1 MATYAVGDI
10 QGCFEPFLCLLKRL
24 KFNPDKDRLW
34 SVGDLVNR
42 GPQNLEVLRWFYNHR
57 DNVTM
62 VLGNHDLHL
71 LACSAG
77 ARKPSRKDNID
88 DILEAPDREKL
99 IEWLH
104 FQPLAHSE
112 NGITMVHAGIPPMW
126 TVQDTLDRAWEV
138 ENALQGARCKDFLS
152 EMYGNDPYVWD
163 DSLSGMTR
171 LRVITNYLTR
181 MRYCTRK
188 GKLDLVSKGP
198 TPIPEALAGKKV
210 APWFSHKKRLTK
222 GQTVVFGHW
231 ASLEGM
237 TDDAHTIGLD
247 TGCVWGNA
255 LTACDLETGQR
266 VSCEC
271 GSITNSAAG

>member
-42 GPQNLEVLRWFYNHR
+42 GPQNLEVLRWFYDHR

-71 LACSAG
+71 LACSVG

-88 DILEAPDREKL
+88 DILEAPEREKL

-152 EMYGNDPYVWD
+152 EMYG
-163 DSLSGMTR
+163 
-171 LRVITNYLTR
+171 
-181 MRYCTRK
+181 
-188 GKLDLVSKGP
+188 
-198 TPIPEALAGKKV
+198 
-210 APWFSHKKRLTK
+210 
-222 GQTVVFGHW
+222 
-231 ASLEGM
+231 
-237 TDDAHTIGLD
+237 
-247 TGCVWGNA
+247 
-255 LTACDLETGQR
+255 
-266 VSCEC
+266 
-271 GSITNSAAG
+271 

>member
-24 KFNPDKDRLW
+24 RFYPDKDRLW
-34 SVGDLVNR
+34 SVGVLVYR
-42 GPQNLEVLRWFYNHR
+42 GPQNLEVLRWFY
-57 DNVTM
+57 DTAITSPWYWVTTTYICW
-62 VLGNHDLHL
+62 L
-71 LACSAG
+71 LCWRAQ
-77 ARKPSRKDNID
+77 PSRKDNID

-99 IEWLH
+99 IEWMH

-152 EMYGNDPYVWD
+152 EMYGNDPIVWD

-188 GKLDLVSKGP
+188 GKLDLVSKDSA
-198 TPIPEALAGKKV
+198 PIPEASPVKK
-210 APWFSHKKRLTK
+210 
-222 GQTVVFGHW
+222 
-231 ASLEGM
+231 
-237 TDDAHTIGLD
+237 
-247 TGCVWGNA
+247 
-255 LTACDLETGQR
+255 
-266 VSCEC
+266 
-271 GSITNSAAG
+271 

>member
-10 QGCFEPFLCLLKRL
+10 QGCFEPFLSLMKQV

-42 GPQNLEVLRWFYNHR
+42 GPQSLDVLRWFFDHR

-71 LACSAG
+71 MACSAG
-77 ARKPSRKDNID
+77 ARTPSRKDNIV
-88 DILEAPDREKL
+88 DILEAPDREQL

-104 FQPLAHSE
+104 FQPLAYSE

-138 ENALQGARCKDFLS
+138 ENALQGARCKDFFG

-163 DSLSGMTR
+163 DSLNGMTR

-198 TPIPEALAGKKV
+198 TPLPEALAGKKV
-210 APWFSHKKRLTK
+210 APWFSHKIVSREAKKSSLAT
-222 GQTVVFGHW
+222 GHRW
-231 ASLEGM
+231 KASPMITTPSRWIQG
-237 TDDAHTIGLD
+237 
-247 TGCVWGNA
+247 V
-255 LTACDLETGQR
+255 
-266 VSCEC
+266 C
-271 GSITNSAAG
+271 GAAPSPSITSRRESISIAIAQA